1 MILWSVHWRQLAG
14 IIAFLLLI
22 SPVNA
27 LDRISF
33 TVDQIQTKTGL
44 LKQLEIAITGIE
56 TDTPR
61 LSLDSGLLHPPA
73 PFNNIRQISIQCADF
88 VMQAG
93 LMACK
98 QGKGRVDWPALS
110 SPRFDLSFNLT
121 EQQGVWEINRLKL
134 WGGMVNLRVTE
145 KQWRWRVEIQAR
157 NLDLARLQRFFKLQH
172 IKKITGKVSING
184 LLTGEENTLH
194 RVEVNARLHSL
205 RINAIKEKLLT
216 EKIRASIQLY
226 LSKHRTDWFWK
237 ARGKVDE
244 GAVFYDPVF
253 LTFNKRQSLSIAASG
268 SLQTRNKRLSLKKLL
283 LKQGDSLE
291 VTGTASFNK
300 KLDAD
305 LQITISQLREA
316 AKTYLSPFLETGPL
330 ADLQLSGQ
338 MRAAV
343 GIKQN
348 QLDRFNA
355 TLEKVDIQQP
365 GNHIDIQQLDGELNW
380 RRQEHAWPS
389 FLHWRKLTIKKIP
402 VESGQLDFKLFDKQM
417 ALSKP
422 AELSLLNGV
431 FSIRKFSF
439 QAVKNDDAKLYFEG
453 EIKNL
458 SLEKLTEALD
468 WTPLSG
474 TISGYIPA
482 VHYQDKTLRLDGQ
495 LAIQVFDGEII
506 IKELSSSGLF
516 GFSPRLHTDI
526 LFNNL
531 DLKQITQ
538 KFQIG
543 RIEGRLSGFAHNVY
557 LENWRPVTFY
567 AWLGTPDDDDS
578 RHVISQKAV
587 ENIASIGGGGAAD
600 VISRGFLRFFD
611 TFGYDKLGFGC
622 YLHDGVCQ
630 MMGVE
635 AAENGY
641 YLIKGGGLPRIDVI
655 GYNPRLDWNVL
666 IQRLKRIGSNSE
678 VIVQ

>member
-1 MILWSVHWRQLAG
+1 MVLPALVSPAN
-14 IIAFLLLI
+14 AF
-22 SPVNA
+22 
-27 LDRISF
+27 DRISF
-33 TVDQIQTKTGL
+33 TVDQIQTKTASL
-44 LKQLEIAITGIE
+44 EQLEISMAGIE

-61 LSLDSGLLHPPA
+61 LSLDSGLLHLPA
-73 PFNNIRQISIQCADF
+73 PFNNIRQIRIQCADF

-98 QGKGRVDWPALS
+98 QGKGHIDWPDLA
-110 SPRFDLSFNLT
+110 SPRFDLSFDISD
-121 EQQGVWEINRLKL
+121 QGGVWKIQRLKL
-134 WGGMVNLRVTE
+134 WGGSVDLRVTE
-145 KQWRWRVEIQAR
+145 KQWRWRLEIQGHAV
-157 NLDLARLQRFFKLQH
+157 DLKRLQQFFRLAGIQSLQ
-172 IKKITGKVSING
+172 GKVDLNIQA
-184 LLTGEENTLH
+184 TGH
-194 RVEVNARLHSL
+194 QDSL
-205 RINAIKEKLLT
+205 QQISLAGVGKQIDLKALNEQLLT
-216 EKIRASIQLY
+216 EKNRLSLQLSASLAGSEWNWRSR
-226 LSKHRTDWFWK
+226 LKLD
-237 ARGKVDE
+237 D
-244 GAVFYDPVF
+244 GAVFFDPVYLSFSSDRSLIITADGHLRTSPVRLKVKRFF
-253 LTFNKRQSLSIAASG
+253 LEQAGVVQVRGQGRLHRQ
-268 SLQTRNKRLSLKKLL
+268 
-283 LKQGDSLE
+283 
-291 VTGTASFNK
+291 
-300 KLDAD
+300 LDAD
-305 LQITISQLREA
+305 LRFSIRDLNKLTQD
-316 AKTYLSPFLETGPL
+316 YLIPFLETGPL
-330 ADLQLSGQ
+330 ADLQLVGQ
-338 MRAAV
+338 MDANVR
-343 GIKQN
+343 IKQN
-348 QLDRFNA
+348 KFDAITAVFDAVEL
-355 TLEKVDIQQP
+355 KQP
-365 GNHIDIQQLDGELNW
+365 GNHIAVSGLAGRINW
-380 RRQEHAWPS
+380 RAGETVIPS
-389 FLHWRKLTIKKIP
+389 FLQWHSLSVKKIP
-402 VESGQLDFKLFDKQM
+402 VGAGRLDFTWFDKQM

-422 AELSLLNGV
+422 AELSLLDGV

-439 QAVKNDDAKLYFEG
+439 QAVRNNDAKVFFEG
-453 EIKNL
+453 EVNKL

-468 WTPLSG
+468 WKTPLSG

-495 LAIQVFDGEII
+495 LAIQVFGGEII
-506 IKELSSSGLF
+506 IQELSSSGLF

-526 LFNNL
+526 SFNNL

-557 LENWRPVTFY
+557 LENWQPVTFY

-578 RHVISQKAV
+578 RHLISQKAV

-666 IQRLKRIGSNSE
+666 IRRLQRIGMTDE
-678 VIVQ
+678 IIVQ